1 MGSVKSNHTIIM
13 KHLLIIVTAVLC
25 CCTSCLKEEDGLTSP
40 SDYHPFSGSIEN
52 IVNTKTTL
60 DENNNVRW
68 SADDRL
74 IIFKGTNL
82 GSIYKVADDDIGAT
96 SASFEYV
103 SAISEGFVA
112 GSTIEN
118 NIAFYPMNKN
128 IKCARADDHE
138 PARSY
143 ELTGVTLPEIQNYQP
158 VSFGQGTFPMIALT
172 ESTDDYE
179 LIFRNVCGGIKL
191 QLLGDC
197 SIKEIAITGNMQEA
211 LAGTA
216 RITGYVNGDA
226 PEIEITENAVTT
238 LKLNCGSE
246 GVQLNTEK
254 ATVFIIAL
262 PPMEFTNGFTVVA
275 TDTEGRMMTL
285 KTSQANSILRSSLL
299 KMPEITIDETNT
311 VSLSV
316 DDSDKIIPYK
326 AGTFDIEV
334 TGNVNYEIIVPEV
347 DWLTKVDS
355 KALNTD
361 ICTFA
366 VTENNSEESRSCEI
380 MIKSL
385 VHSQNYTIKIIQ
397 AERAE
402 LIEFADDMMK
412 QNCVSAFDTNKDGEL
427 SYEEA
432 EAVTD
437 LRLMTLTNK
446 TFKSFDEF
454 RYFTSVTEIPEEFFK
469 NCISLESIIL
479 PESLT
484 LINYYAFNNCIKLN
498 SIYIPKNV
506 NEIFCAFENCPSI
519 NKVYIESIESW
530 LNIYYGY
537 NEPGHSHTL
546 YNADLYLSGELVT
559 DLTFPASVTNIKSL
573 AFVGCKS
580 IKTVHFGEN
589 IISIDSQ
596 SFSECSNLESISM
609 NNSVKLLDGYVF
621 ENCKK
626 LTDVTL
632 SDSIEELSSGTF
644 ANCESLTEIT
654 MPKALLVLYGTVFK
668 GCTNLQKIIFKNEI
682 PPLIETSN
690 GIFYLNNDVK
700 FYVPNEYI
708 EAYKTA
714 EGWSDYT
721 DRIIGY

>member
-1 MGSVKSNHTIIM
+1 M

-454 RYFTSVTEIPEEFFK
+454 RSFTSVTEIPEEFFK

-484 LINYYAFNNCIKLN
+484 HISNEAFESCVNLSHIN
-498 SIYIPKNV
+498 IPSNV
-506 NEIFCAFENCPSI
+506 NRIGGAF
-519 NKVYIESIESW
+519 Y
-530 LNIYYGY
+530 
-537 NEPGHSHTL
+537 
-546 YNADLYLSGELVT
+546 
-559 DLTFPASVTNIKSL
+559 
-573 AFVGCKS
+573 
-580 IKTVHFGEN
+580 
-589 IISIDSQ
+589 
-596 SFSECSNLESISM
+596 
-609 NNSVKLLDGYVF
+609 
-621 ENCKK
+621 NCKK
-626 LTDVTL
+626 LQKVHIQSLVKYLLIDFYFYRSAGIPTCNSANL
-632 SDSIEELSSGTF
+632 YLNEEPI
-644 ANCESLTEIT
+644 TEIT
-654 MPKALLVLYGTVFK
+654 SFPNEISHIQSYAFYYCQSLETLEISDNIEEIEEAAFM
-668 GCTNLQKIIFKNEI
+668 GCTNLRKVIISDNVKTIRKSAFEDCINLTEVTLPSSLSELTTWMFKDCSSLVEITIPKSVTIISSGAFDGCNNLKRITLSSSI
-682 PPLIETSN
+682 PPIINAYGYDLI
-690 GIFYLNNDVK
+690 NDLK